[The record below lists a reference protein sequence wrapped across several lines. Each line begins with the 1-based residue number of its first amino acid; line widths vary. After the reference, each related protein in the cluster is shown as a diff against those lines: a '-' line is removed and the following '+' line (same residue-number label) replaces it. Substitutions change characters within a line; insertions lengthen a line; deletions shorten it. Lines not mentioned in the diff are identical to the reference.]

1 MEKVFLN
8 TKVPAIITDIKYR
21 YNTWKTNPYSKEG
34 KK

>member
-8 TKVPAIITDIKYR
+8 TKVPVIITDINNR
-21 YNTWKTNPYSKEG
+21 YNTWKTVPYYKEG